1 MFARLFRPAARR
13 RGAAAT
19 GNAAAEVLEDRRLL
33 AGDVTA
39 RLDGGRLVVN
49 GDDANNRVV
58 VTIAADGTAA
68 VYGRGNTAV
77 NGERQVGF
85 DLGRGGNIVS
95 RLGDGNDTLILRGAP
110 RAADGG
116 DLPEVGEVRLFGE
129 QGNDRLFLRN
139 LEVVRG
145 GAELRGGF
153 GPPEFNATSG
163 VGEDVV
169 RVADAT
175 VRGGLE
181 IETSKGRG
189 VVRVDRVEMVGGGAI
204 SVGLGDRGDLARLR
218 DVTTSGRV
226 SVGGGTLGRARII
239 VKRLGP
245 TADAPGDLPTLVIGT
260 ALGENSVRVVR
271 GEVGSA
277 RVEGGSGA
285 DKILFANVRLPVD
298 GSAITVNADGG
309 DDRVRVL
316 PARNQEGAP
325 RLALDAGPEEGDD
338 TLILRGVFETDPEDL
353 AGFDTLA

>member
-13 RGAAAT
+13 RAAAT

-58 VTIAADGTAA
+58 VTVAADGTA
-68 VYGRGNTAV
+68 VVHGRGNTAV
-77 NGERQVGF
+77 NGERQVEF
-85 DLGRGGNIVS
+85 DLGRGGGVVS

-116 DLPEVGEVRLFGE
+116 DFPRAGKVRPFGE
-129 QGNDRLFLRN
+129 RGNDRLFPHN
-139 LEVVRG
+139 LEVRG

-169 RVADAT
+169 RVADAI

-226 SVGGGTLGRARII
+226 SVGGGGLGRARII

-271 GEVGSA
+271 GEVGRA

-298 GSAITVNADGG
+298 GPAITVNADGG
-309 DDRVRVL
+309 DDRVRIL
-316 PARNQEGAP
+316 PARDQEGAP